1 MDEAKK
7 LGGVMGRGG
16 EGISHHLASQ
26 IGLTDGVWLGGRGDL
41 ETSDQVLSGHLL
53 EDRIAWM
60 AEAPMPEFQIHRKSG
75 GRGQIGCLRDRDSGA
90 LEVGSVGGAGLSN
103 EEGGAILVEVHS
115 ITFDGDGEPLIG
127 RQVEDR
133 EEVVPE
139 VWNIEDICEL
149 HIWLSLAILSGCKE
163 D

>member
-1 MDEAKK
+1 VDEAKK

-75 GRGQIGCLRDRDSGA
+75 GRGQIGCLRD
-90 LEVGSVGGAGLSN
+90 
-103 EEGGAILVEVHS
+103 
-115 ITFDGDGEPLIG
+115 GDGGKTIFEAKVNSSTIAYLQGTTKSEGEGVLVDVDQEVP
-127 RQVEDR
+127 VHR
-133 EEVVPE
+133 EE
-139 VWNIEDICEL
+139 ED
-149 HIWLSLAILSGCKE
+149 
-163 D
+163 